1 MLPLPLSPAILRR
14 NRRLVTISLKSP
26 MMLQQR
32 PFPEGGRG
40 IIIRE
45 PVGDSQP
52 LAKGSKVVA
61 FSSQSVDIWQP
72 TFKFGDGPLPVL
84 ASIKAWA

>member
-1 MLPLPLSPAILRR
+1 M
-14 NRRLVTISLKSP
+14 
-26 MMLQQR
+26 
-32 PFPEGGRG
+32 
-40 IIIRE
+40 
-45 PVGDSQP
+45 GDSQP

-84 ASIKAWA
+84 ASIKAWAQG